1 MDIFLVGTNHSDL
14 NGKRRLELLL
24 DHLLPDVLCVEGNEA
39 TPAIR
44 KIYAERLAEA
54 CSSQPALARY
64 LRHRTESYE
73 VSVCRDYAKNKSIPL
88 FYLDPPYTEHNLTQI
103 NDIIKKCAS
112 KEVSLPVPT
121 EEQHQIMVEF
131 FYSLIDMCFVIGET
145 PPHIRD
151 WLLSPLPNETTG
163 ERDDYFE
170 KIIRPLAM
178 PEKRVVCVM
187 GAAHLI
193 DDPEGRTLYERIK
206 DLSPKRTIVANA
218 DNITSVTTQHTF

>member
-1 MDIFLVGTNHSDL
+1 MDIFLVGTNHSDM

-54 CSSQPALARY
+54 CFSNPALVHYIQQRGK
-64 LRHRTESYE
+64 SYE
-73 VSVCRDYAKNKSIPL
+73 VSVCCTYAQNKSIPL

-103 NDIIKKCAS
+103 DDIIKKCAS
-112 KEVSLPVPT
+112 KEISLPVPT
-121 EEQHQIMVEF
+121 EEQHQIMVELI
-131 FYSLIDMCFVIGET
+131 YSLLTLCLTIGET

-170 KIIRPLAM
+170 RIIRPLAM
-178 PEKRVVCVM
+178 PEKRIVCVM

-206 DLSPKRTIVANA
+206 DLSPKRTILANA
-218 DNITSVTTQHTF
+218 DKITSPASLHTF